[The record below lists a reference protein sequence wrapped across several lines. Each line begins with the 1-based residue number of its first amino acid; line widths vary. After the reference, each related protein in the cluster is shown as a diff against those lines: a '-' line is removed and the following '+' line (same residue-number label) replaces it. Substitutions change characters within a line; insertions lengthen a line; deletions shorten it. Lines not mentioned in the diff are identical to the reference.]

1 MSTSVELWKWE
12 WEVRVTKH
20 FQQTFRVFFGILWD
34 KTFQFSFQLAYHWGP
49 TATSVCQDLNM
60 LLLQEAY
67 FNSSTSVN
75 TRLNALLNRGCQP
88 SDTCLQRVSSICYGG
103 LFLSLSRFVIVEDT
117 RTIRQLANIVKLL
130 TLGHHCMTIKI
141 FKFRVSSFNSEGKI
155 SQTVYFCD
163 LCLAVLSHRL

>member
-1 MSTSVELWKWE
+1 MNCENEKEKCERRSTFSKPFAYFSVLCE
-12 WEVRVTKH
+12 TKPFNFLFNLLTTKALRPH
-20 FQQTFRVFFGILWD
+20 
-34 KTFQFSFQLAYHWGP
+34 QF
-49 TATSVCQDLNM
+49 VKDLNM

-67 FNSSTSVN
+67 FNLSTSVN
-75 TRLNALLNRGCQP
+75 SRLNALLNRGCQL
-88 SDTCLQRVSSICYGG
+88 SDTCLRGFH
-103 LFLSLSRFVIVEDT
+103 LFVIVVYFCHCHYFVIVEDT

-141 FKFRVSSFNSEGKI
+141 FKFRVSSANSEGKI

>member
-1 MSTSVELWKWE
+1 MYFSVLCE
-12 WEVRVTKH
+12 TKPFNFLFNLLTTKALRPH
-20 FQQTFRVFFGILWD
+20 
-34 KTFQFSFQLAYHWGP
+34 QF
-49 TATSVCQDLNM
+49 VKDLNM
-60 LLLQEAY
+60 LLLQDAY

-88 SDTCLQRVSSICYGG
+88 SDTCLLRVSSICYGG
-103 LFLSLSRFVIVEDT
+103 LFLLLSRFVIVEDT

-141 FKFRVSSFNSEGKI
+141 FKFRVSSVNSEGKI

-163 LCLAVLSHRL
+163 LCLAVLSHIL